1 MSIIHVNQIRKKL
14 ETLFHEHMDMSDQKI
29 DTKSYTD
36 MFLSRSLAAY
46 TVFHLAACD
55 AQDAANSIVD
65 GGDDNGI
72 DAIYYDDSEAKL
84 YLVQSKWIHNGIG
97 EPDNG
102 SVKKFIAGIHDLLS
116 LNLDR
121 FNKKITKRQDEISGF
136 MSNPNLQIIAVL
148 AFTGNSELSDLS
160 TRDFNDLLD
169 NVNDPSEMINW
180 RSLNQGL
187 LHKSLTEDLNSPI
200 AADIAVHYWGK
211 VQEPKYAI
219 YGQVN
224 AAEIAKIW
232 LDYKDRVVAK
242 NLRSA
247 LGDTDVNNE
256 IRESL
261 DKWPDL
267 FWYYNNG
274 ITATA
279 SQVTKLPYG
288 GGKNDLGFF
297 RCEGMHIVNGAQ
309 TVSTIGKFLEKNP
322 SADLSNCFVQFR
334 VISLQDGGEEFGDE
348 VTKTNNRQNKI
359 ESRDFVSQDPE
370 QKRIK
375 TELAID
381 NIQYQIMRGDD
392 FPRGET
398 AFDLQDST
406 TALACASGDVA
417 LVVILKSQIGKLWED
432 ITKRPYKNIFNPSV
446 SGLYV
451 WRCVQIQRMIDIA
464 IESKRSSYTKPR
476 EKRIFV
482 SGNRLIS
489 ALIFAKLPVS
499 KFNDP
504 NIDFEKLV
512 TQEIINLESF
522 YIIHEVI
529 EYIQR
534 FHQNSVIASLFKNQ
548 SKCKLIFES
557 VSRKVKS

>member
-14 ETLFHEHMDMSDQKI
+14 ETLFQEHMDMSDQKI
-29 DTKSYTD
+29 DSKSYFD

-46 TVFHLAACD
+46 TVHHLAGCD
-55 AQDAANSIVD
+55 AIDAAKSIVD

-72 DAIYYDDSEAKL
+72 DAVYYDDSEAKL
-84 YLVQSKWIHNGIG
+84 YLVQSKWIHSGIG

-121 FNKKITKRQDEISGF
+121 FNKKIIKRQEEISSF

-148 AFTGNSELSDLS
+148 AFTGNSELSELS
-160 TRDFNDLLD
+160 TRDFDDLLE

-200 AADIAVHYWGK
+200 AADIAIHYWGK

-224 AAEIAKIW
+224 VAEIAKIW
-232 LDYKDRVVAK
+232 LDHKDRVVAK

-256 IRESL
+256 IRDSL

-334 VISLQDGGEEFGDE
+334 VISLQEGGEEFGDE

-451 WRCVQIQRMIDIA
+451 WRCIQIQRMIDIA
-464 IESKRSSYTKPR
+464 IESKRSAYTKPR
-476 EKRIFV
+476 EKRIFT

-489 ALIFAKLPVS
+489 ALIFMQLPVS
-499 KFNDP
+499 KFDDP
-504 NIDFEKLV
+504 NIDFGKLV
-512 TQEIINLESF
+512 TQEIINLKAF
-522 YIIHEVI
+522 YIIHETI
-529 EYIQR
+529 EYVQR
-534 FHQNSVIASLFKNQ
+534 FYQNSVIASLFKNQ
-548 SKCKLIFES
+548 TKCKLIFES
-557 VSRKVKS
+557 VSRKV